1 MIFTLS
7 LLMSQHLERVS
18 KDFCRFCQLLC
29 NLFLFVLLHDMTIRS
44 MCGKNGELI
53 VSVLDSGSNGLVLS
67 PGQGHCVVFLGNI
80 LYSLLF
86 TQVYQWV
93 PANLMLG

>member
-1 MIFTLS
+1 MKTSAGFVNFYVT
-7 LLMSQHLERVS
+7 
-18 KDFCRFCQLLC
+18 F
-29 NLFLFVLLHDMTIRS
+29 FLFVLLHYMTIRS
-44 MCGKNGELI
+44 MCGKDGELI

-67 PGQGHCVVFLGNI
+67 PGQGHCVVFLCNI

-93 PANLMLG
+93 PTNLMLG